1 MEVAG
6 SINWTGLGHQ
16 VDFSWDKINPRALE
30 DTDCGGGGQYYSS
43 INMPG
48 YIPRSEVTAWFIE
61 EILYL
66 DG

>member
-30 DTDCGGGGQYYSS
+30 DTDCGGGGNIIVVSTCLAISLDLRLQ
-43 INMPG
+43 PG
-48 YIPRSEVTAWFIE
+48 S
-61 EILYL
+61 
-66 DG
+66 